1 MECCSKVWHSRACTD
16 RIPHVCTAA
25 LMNSTYCCLLCLKWY
40 SYVPNNSVVF
50 FKKMCAKGQVN
61 PKMLLTMFYAEINYT
76 EQKHKSNSCITKMR
90 LLMRMDC
97 VCDVT
102 RMWCSGYV
110 RNYDPCVGPH
120 LISLFGTSLV
130 LDPRSQVHVEAAPT
144 RNTHRVHK
152 KTFFFFLKQL
162 CRCKY
167 DCEWSTPN
175 QSLHAAR
182 SAYLDFEN
190 A

>member
-152 KTFFFFLKQL
+152 KTFFFLETTLQM
-162 CRCKY
+162 
-167 DCEWSTPN
+167 
-175 QSLHAAR
+175 QI
-182 SAYLDFEN
+182 
-190 A
+190 